1 VSARAS
7 ADNEATIDLVDG
19 PLRRD
24 AGPGYVLRTLVALD
38 LLSHHPASPEELAA
52 ALGVHRR
59 TARRL
64 IDVMSGEGW
73 VEPDLDDPRRVRL
86 STRIISV
93 AGEVLQRSDLVQ
105 TGASYVRRLRDQL
118 HESSHM
124 SVPTDGWAVH
134 VVEVPSTQPLNVA
147 AKVGARVPIYASAVG
162 KAMAAWLPEQ
172 LELAIQRGL
181 ERFTPNTLTTRE
193 SLAGEMAQTR
203 DRGYAVDDAELYPDT
218 RCIAAPVWTGFGT
231 VVAALG
237 ISGPAIR
244 ITRDRVESYA
254 VAVTTAAGQL
264 SAALGYQPA
273 QANAEDAQ
281 RRLSRLNS
289 RGAPPTLPS
298 RSASVRL
305 RTGPASRRSAPRRG

>member
-1 VSARAS
+1 VSV
-7 ADNEATIDLVDG
+7 DDLTIGLNEG
-19 PLRRD
+19 PLRNE

-38 LLSHHPASPEELAA
+38 LLSHHPMSPDELAS

-64 IDVMSGEGW
+64 IQVMSAEGW
-73 VEPDLDDPRRVRL
+73 VEPDADEPRRMRL

-93 AGEVLQRSDLVQ
+93 AGEVLHRTDLVQ
-105 TGASYVRRLRDQL
+105 VGARYPRHLRDRL

-147 AKVGARVPIYASAVG
+147 AKVGSRVPIYASAVG

-172 LELAIQRGL
+172 LDLAVERGL

-193 SLAGEMAQTR
+193 SLAREMALTR
-203 DRGYAVDDAELYPDT
+203 ERGYAVDDAELYPDT
-218 RCIAAPVWTGFGT
+218 RCIAAPVRTGFGQ

-244 ITRDRVESYA
+244 LTRDRVEIYA
-254 VAVTTAAGQL
+254 RDVMAAAKAL
-264 SAALGYQPA
+264 SAELGYQDT
-273 QANAEDAQ
+273 Q
-281 RRLSRLNS
+281 S
-289 RGAPPTLPS
+289 PPPDGHQTQVAVAGDLPPVGLLPS
-298 RSASVRL
+298 GVPSPS
-305 RTGPASRRSAPRRG
+305 TG

>member
-1 VSARAS
+1 LSAGAS
-7 ADNEATIDLVDG
+7 TDNKAMVELVDG
-19 PLRRD
+19 PLRSD
-24 AGPGYVLRTLVALD
+24 AGPGSVLRTLVALD
-38 LLSHHPASPEELAA
+38 LLSHQPASPDELAA

-73 VEPDLDDPRRVRL
+73 VEPDLDDPRRIRL

-93 AGEVLQRSDLVQ
+93 AGEVLQRTDLVQ
-105 TGASYVRRLRDQL
+105 SGGRYVRQLRDRLQ
-118 HESSHM
+118 ESSHM

-147 AKVGARVPIYASAVG
+147 AKVGTRVPIYASAVG
-162 KAMAAWLPEQ
+162 KAMTAWLPEQ
-172 LELAIQRGL
+172 LELAVQRGL

-193 SLAGEMAQTR
+193 SLAREMARTR

-218 RCIAAPVWTGFGT
+218 RCIAAPVRTGFGT

-244 ITRDRVESYA
+244 ITLDRVEAYA
-254 VAVTTAAGQL
+254 VEVVAAADQI
-264 SAALGYQPA
+264 SAALGYHPA
-273 QANAEDAQ
+273 EPGSEDGQ
-281 RRLSRLNS
+281 RRL
-289 RGAPPTLPS
+289 A
-298 RSASVRL
+298 
-305 RTGPASRRSAPRRG
+305 